1 MGCMRTALL
10 INALA
15 VVQGAQHA
23 VSQEMTSAH
32 LVPFGHIFLM
42 TLEVVLVG
50 VSNAETQPT
59 LEGLPAAE
67 SAIPKVDRSYVLLA
81 VLATRWLMA
90 SVSPTARIQLTAQRA
105 HAL

>member
-1 MGCMRTALL
+1 MALERV
-10 INALA
+10 LA
-15 VVQGAQHA
+15 DA
-23 VSQEMTSAH
+23 SS
-32 LVPFGHIFLM
+32 
-42 TLEVVLVG
+42 VG
-50 VSNAETQPT
+50 TQLT

-105 HAL
+105 RALWE